1 MMPLKAT
8 LVTCLATAANSLVFT
23 NRNFDDI
30 VPGKAFNITWEQA
43 EGPVSLTLFQGATA
57 IDTYFKNAGTIACK
71 LLQNSNSDD
80 FVNDIVTIIADITDR
95 FYVWTPKSSLTRDVY
110 TIRIE
115 DSTNSPIYSF
125 QFGILTPIV
134 ATTST
139 LTSTATSYASTV
151 WAYPTYL
158 GCDGVCPSV
167 I

>member
-57 IDTYFKNAGTIACK
+57 IDTYFKNAGTIAY
-71 LLQNSNSDD
+71 D

>member
-57 IDTYFKNAGTIACK
+57 IDTYFKNAGTIA
-71 LLQNSNSDD
+71 S
-80 FVNDIVTIIADITDR
+80 DITDR